1 MVMTIDFSALN
12 GTEFALGTFGA
23 FCVETYRFKT
33 LSDRGKISWHPSK
46 LFPNIVWVLTFLI
59 ASGVLAAV
67 LGVSAEWSA
76 LYTGLTSPVFFGVI
90 LKDNTQ
96 AQRELEELQQ
106 AYAQANYELE
116 ELRQGNTQNQKRSE
130 SQEIV
135 RIDSDESDVQISPE
149 ELIEHI
155 KKLYPDTD
163 VTIRYKQSGE
173 KGDVLINQKTLSDL
187 KKWIREMPDSDWK
200 KLSDLTWD
208 NEKGISPYRQLES
221 IPRKN
226 RLRSIIIGTVALLV
240 AAIVSFFFL
249 FTINV
254 GYELPE
260 GPPDIIPSQSSQPIS
275 PITILLFIIALLAAL
290 ALLFWVIPR
299 IYRKAR
305 KSQAFQTFLSGLV

>member
-1 MVMTIDFSALN
+1 MNIDFSALLQN
-12 GTEFALGTFGA
+12 EFALGIFGA

-67 LGVSAEWSA
+67 LGISAEWSA

-116 ELRQGNTQNQKRSE
+116 ELRQGNTPNQKRSE
-130 SQEIV
+130 SQKIV
-135 RIDSDESDVQISPE
+135 RIDSDTSDVQISPE
-149 ELIEHI
+149 KLIKHI
-155 KKLYPDTD
+155 NKLNLETD
-163 VTIRYKQSGE
+163 VTILDSWMQGFQRMVKISNSELRKQIES
-173 KGDVLINQKTLSDL
+173 VPR
-187 KKWIREMPDSDWK
+187 RE
-200 KLSDLTWD
+200 
-208 NEKGISPYRQLES
+208 R
-221 IPRKN
+221 R
-226 RLRSIIIGTVALLV
+226 RSTIFGTVALLV
-240 AAIVSFFFL
+240 TAIVGFFFL
-249 FTINV
+249 FTINI

-290 ALLFWVIPR
+290 ALLFWVVPR

-305 KSQAFQTFLSGLV
+305 KSKAFQTFLSGLV